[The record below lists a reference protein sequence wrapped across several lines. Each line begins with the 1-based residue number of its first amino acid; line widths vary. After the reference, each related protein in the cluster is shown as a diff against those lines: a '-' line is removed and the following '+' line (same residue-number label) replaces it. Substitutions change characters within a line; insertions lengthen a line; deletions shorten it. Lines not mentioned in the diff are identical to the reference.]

1 MRSTGNQYLESFK
14 QHKFKEFKNRLAEI
28 QKNNIKDEDVW
39 DDLFDDIFVLSEYKQ
54 FDDLLWQLINYVE
67 KIDSGKGAYY
77 RRIEEVTQEG
87 Y

>member
-14 QHKFKEFKNRLAEI
+14 QHKLRELKERLAEI
-28 QKNNIKDEDVW
+28 QKNNIKDEDVL

-54 FDDLLWQLINYVE
+54 FDNLLWQLINYVE
-67 KIDSGKGAYY
+67 KFDSRKGAYY
-77 RRIEEVTQEG
+77 RRIEEVAQEG